1 MRMQLRLG
9 SVACA
14 VLASLALCGSV
25 QAGTTISIGGTGAG
39 LAAMKMLANAYGKT
53 HPGITIKVM
62 SSLGSGGGI
71 AALIQ
76 GALDLAI
83 SARPLKESELRTGAQ
98 FAEYARTPFVFAVH
112 RKVPKTDLTTE
123 ELLKIY
129 LGKTVAWD
137 DGSRIR
143 LILRPFGDTDTD
155 IVRSISPELDQA
167 VQKAHARRGMT
178 VAVTD
183 QECADAI
190 TREPGALGGST
201 LSEIL
206 TENRPVNMLSFNGVK
221 PTLTNLSKGSYPLV
235 KRLYLVNSTR
245 TTEAARQFARFI
257 RSPQGRAILE
267 AAGNLP
273 PSDGRER

>member
-71 AALIQ
+71 TALIQ